1 MKSRVSIFM
10 LILTFLWSCRQDEN
24 GLQKIDQVLQLY
36 IKNTL
41 GQDLL
46 NSSSTGYFQNLTMK
60 DIGGIRDQMSIS
72 GYSLKK
78 DQNGQNYLEYIAGAK
93 RNLTDSI
100 SADHKKYRSDMILLL
115 STSATDSVDVDT
127 LSVFYD
133 WTPQVF
139 QIQTVNYNG
148 KKVFTKTEGQPNAVT
163 VIK

>member
-1 MKSRVSIFM
+1 MKIRTAFFM
-10 LILTFLWSCRQDEN
+10 LILTVLWSCRQDDD

-36 IKNTL
+36 IKNNL

-46 NSSSTGYFQNLTMK
+46 NSSSTGSFQNVTVK
-60 DIGGIRDQMSIS
+60 DIGGVRDQMSIS
-72 GYSLKK
+72 GYTLRK

-93 RNLTDSI
+93 RNLTDSL

-115 STSATDSVDVDT
+115 SKSSTDSVDIDT
-127 LSVFYD
+127 LSAFYD
-133 WTPQVF
+133 WKPQIF

-148 KKVFTKTEGQPNAVT
+148 KKIFTKTEGQQNIVT